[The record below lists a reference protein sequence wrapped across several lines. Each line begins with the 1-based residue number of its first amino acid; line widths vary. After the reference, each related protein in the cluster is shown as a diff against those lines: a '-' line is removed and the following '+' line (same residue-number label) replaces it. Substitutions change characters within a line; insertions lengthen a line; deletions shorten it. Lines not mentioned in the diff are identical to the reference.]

1 MLLCSTTLFVDPSY
15 QSEKRK
21 VLAGVSLR
29 TQIFSNEKRKA
40 NKNRNPIETPP
51 NLTETLQILI
61 DLTDPRLSLSLIQFL
76 SEPFITQKQIKTNGS
91 GRRQPQ
97 RGEEVVP
104 EREGGGEQAGGG
116 PMGQRDRR
124 HPQEQR
130 GVRGGAQVASHRLRR
145 VDQVLAGEAALAHLS
160 VSRGGLSSPPGVRA
174 SPHLSG
180 ILFAFWVLFVGWE
193 CEGKVYEEKNGLA
206 TVWLLRK

>member
-1 MLLCSTTLFVDPSY
+1 
-15 QSEKRK
+15 
-21 VLAGVSLR
+21 
-29 TQIFSNEKRKA
+29 
-40 NKNRNPIETPP
+40 
-51 NLTETLQILI
+51 
-61 DLTDPRLSLSLIQFL
+61 
-76 SEPFITQKQIKTNGS
+76 
-91 GRRQPQ
+91 
-97 RGEEVVP
+97 
-104 EREGGGEQAGGG
+104 
-116 PMGQRDRR
+116 MGQRDRR

-193 CEGKVYEEKNGLA
+193 CEGKVYEEKKGLA